1 MEITTII
8 FLIISSLTF
17 SIFLKLIFFF
27 STHKLPPGP
36 PRFPVI
42 GNIIWL
48 KKNNFS
54 DFQGVLR
61 DLASRHG
68 PIITLHVGS
77 KPSIWVTDRSLAHQA
92 LVQNGAV
99 FSDRSLALPTTKVIT
114 SNQHDIHSSVYG
126 SLWRTLRRNLT
137 SEILQPSRV
146 KAHAPSR
153 KWSLE
158 ILVDLFETEQREKG
172 HISDALDHL
181 RHAMFYLLALMCF
194 GEKLRKEEI
203 REIEEAQYQMLISYT
218 KFSVLNIFPSVT
230 KFLLRRK
237 WKEFLELRKSQES
250 VILRYVNARSKET
263 TGDVLCYVDT
273 LLNLEIP
280 TEEKEGGKK
289 RKLSDSE
296 IVSLCSEFLNAAT
309 DPTATSM
316 QWIMAIMVK
325 YPEIQRKVYEEMKT
339 VFAGEE
345 EEREEIR
352 EEDLGKLSYLKAV
365 ILECLRRHP
374 PGHYLSYHKV
384 THDTVLGGFLIPRQ
398 GTINF
403 MVGEMGRDPKIWEDP
418 LTFKPE
424 RFLENGEACDFDMTG
439 TREIKMMPFG
449 AGRRMCPGYAL
460 SLLHL
465 EYYVANLVWK
475 FEWKCV
481 EGEEVDLSEKQ
492 QFITMVMKNPFKAN
506 IYPRRK

>member
-1 MEITTII
+1 MEIITII
-8 FLIISSLTF
+8 FLITSSLTF
-17 SIFLKLIFFF
+17 SIFLKRIFF
-27 STHKLPPGP
+27 SPTHKLPPGP
-36 PRFPVI
+36 PRYPVV
-42 GNIIWL
+42 GNITWL
-48 KKNNFS
+48 KKNSFS

-99 FSDRSLALPTTKVIT
+99 FSDRPLALPTTKVIT

-137 SEILQPSRV
+137 SEILQPARV
-146 KAHAPSR
+146 KAYAPSR

-172 HISDALDHL
+172 HVSDALDHL

-194 GEKLRKEEI
+194 GEKLRREEI
-203 REIEEAQYQMLISYT
+203 REIEEAQYTMLMSYT

-230 KFLLRRK
+230 KFLLRGK
-237 WKEFLELRKSQES
+237 WKEFLELRKSQED
-250 VILRYVNARSKET
+250 VILRYVNARSKEN

-280 TEEKEGGKK
+280 TDEGEEGEKKK
-289 RKLSDSE
+289 RKLSESE
-296 IVSLCSEFLNAAT
+296 VVSLCSEFLNAAT
-309 DPTATSM
+309 DPTATEM

-325 YPEIQRKVYEEMKT
+325 YPEIQSKVYEEMKS
-339 VFAGEE
+339 VLAGEADD
-345 EEREEIR
+345 REEIK
-352 EEDLGKLSYLKAV
+352 EEDLGKMSYLKAV
-365 ILECLRRHP
+365 ILECLRRYP

-384 THDTVLGGFLIPRQ
+384 THDTVLGGFLVPRQ

-403 MVGEMGRDPKIWEDP
+403 MVGEMGHICGSSSFKFFRDDMVVETLICNKYPIWS
-418 LTFKPE
+418 
-424 RFLENGEACDFDMTG
+424 NM
-439 TREIKMMPFG
+439 
-449 AGRRMCPGYAL
+449 
-460 SLLHL
+460 
-465 EYYVANLVWK
+465 
-475 FEWKCV
+475 
-481 EGEEVDLSEKQ
+481 
-492 QFITMVMKNPFKAN
+492 
-506 IYPRRK
+506 

>member
-1 MEITTII
+1 MEIITII
-8 FLIISSLTF
+8 FLTVISLAF
-17 SIFLKLIFFF
+17 SIFIKLIFF
-27 STHKLPPGP
+27 SPTHKLPPGP
-36 PRFPVI
+36 PRLPII
-42 GNIIWL
+42 GNIMWL
-48 KKNNFS
+48 KKNSFS

-77 KPSIWVTDRSLAHQA
+77 KPSIWVTDRLLAHEA

-99 FSDRSLALPTTKVIT
+99 FADRPLALPTTRVIT

-172 HISDALDHL
+172 YVSDALDHL
-181 RHAMFYLLALMCF
+181 RHAMFCLLSLICF
-194 GEKLRKEEI
+194 GEKLSREEI

-237 WKEFLELRKSQES
+237 WKEFLELRKSQEN
-250 VILRYVNARSKET
+250 VILRFVNARSKEN

-273 LLNLEIP
+273 LMRLEIP
-280 TEEKEGGKK
+280 TEEGEEEGTK
-289 RKLSDSE
+289 RKLSESE
-296 IVSLCSEFLNAAT
+296 IVSLCSEFLNAGT
-309 DPTATSM
+309 DPTATAM

-325 YPEIQRKVYEEMKT
+325 YPEIQRKVYEEMKS
-339 VFAGEE
+339 VLSGEE
-345 EEREEIR
+345 IK
-352 EEDLGKLSYLKAV
+352 EEDLGKMSYLKAV
-365 ILECLRRHP
+365 ILESLRRHP

-384 THDTVLGGFLIPRQ
+384 TNDTVLAGFLVPRQ

-424 RFLENGEACDFDMTG
+424 RFLQNGEANGFDMTG

-449 AGRRMCPGYAL
+449 AGRRMCPGYSL

-475 FEWKCV
+475 YEWKCV

-506 IYPRRK
+506 MIPRRR

>member
-17 SIFLKLIFFF
+17 AIFLKLIFFS

-48 KKNNFS
+48 KKNSFS

-172 HISDALDHL
+172 HVSDALDHL

-194 GEKLRKEEI
+194 GEKLRREEI

-218 KFSVLNIFPSVT
+218 KFSVLNIFPSCCI
-230 KFLLRRK
+230 F
-237 WKEFLELRKSQES
+237 
-250 VILRYVNARSKET
+250 
-263 TGDVLCYVDT
+263 T
-273 LLNLEIP
+273 L
-280 TEEKEGGKK
+280 
-289 RKLSDSE
+289 
-296 IVSLCSEFLNAAT
+296 F
-309 DPTATSM
+309 
-316 QWIMAIMVK
+316 
-325 YPEIQRKVYEEMKT
+325 
-339 VFAGEE
+339 
-345 EEREEIR
+345 
-352 EEDLGKLSYLKAV
+352 
-365 ILECLRRHP
+365 
-374 PGHYLSYHKV
+374 
-384 THDTVLGGFLIPRQ
+384 
-398 GTINF
+398 
-403 MVGEMGRDPKIWEDP
+403 
-418 LTFKPE
+418 
-424 RFLENGEACDFDMTG
+424 
-439 TREIKMMPFG
+439 
-449 AGRRMCPGYAL
+449 
-460 SLLHL
+460 
-465 EYYVANLVWK
+465 
-475 FEWKCV
+475 
-481 EGEEVDLSEKQ
+481 
-492 QFITMVMKNPFKAN
+492 
-506 IYPRRK
+506 